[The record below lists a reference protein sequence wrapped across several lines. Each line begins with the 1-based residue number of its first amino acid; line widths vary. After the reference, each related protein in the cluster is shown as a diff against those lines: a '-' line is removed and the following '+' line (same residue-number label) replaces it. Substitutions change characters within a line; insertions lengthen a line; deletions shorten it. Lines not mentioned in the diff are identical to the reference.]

1 MMEDESSQNEDG
13 KQLALKNLLFCEGEE
28 HRVQHDDDSR
38 VKLGENDGNT
48 DSTSENAKAHGS
60 SPSRR
65 SPDPNCA
72 ICLGTLEN
80 KSFTDSCFHTFCFTC
95 LVEWSKVKAE
105 CPLCKQ
111 PFKSIVH
118 NVRSIEDY
126 DQYYISSRN
135 TDTSWR
141 GTDARNFRYRS
152 TLTSERWSGRH
163 RYGTFEDS
171 VEYRTHRM
179 IYAPHSVSFP
189 PVRNYIPE
197 YPSTSSFRRH
207 IYESGLWVKP
217 LGDGNTQR
225 YRITSPEFYR
235 QNPAC
240 THRLTPWLN
249 RELLALLH
257 DSESQVTFVLE
268 LILALIM
275 RYDIRSEE
283 FYVHIEPYLQHRTSH
298 FIHEFFNYAA
308 SLHDMRSYDNCAVYE
323 KLETISENSTNIMSS
338 PGSDVIPITTP
349 SITNSEN
356 SPSVIQTVT
365 PSDLRKRKTKKSSK
379 RQPKLFLR
387 RNQQSNIWQS
397 VLPTSSRS
405 LNSTSSGDSSDY
417 VVSSSIQGFLDLG
430 VVSGPSTSGLQA
442 TSTQST
448 KTGFKSFSHVNESS
462 GSSDTDNECVIVDIV
477 KPRALRTPEIVN
489 LISSSEDERMID
501 SNDGGDCCV
510 TAEVENTT
518 IVPSKRLEAG
528 EEKVAGKKGSKKQKY
543 HRKRPVNSILND
555 FSSCENLSSQTHTPA
570 SPAPHEQGISS
581 SLSTSVCTRIYT
593 ENDDVRTSQE
603 LPLGQDSLD
612 SQLTVSDKHTSYCSS
627 STECSQ
633 SAYESE
639 RTSSTN
645 KNFSKVSFSGED
657 VPSSI
662 SPSSV
667 TQTLNMQVEPVFS
680 VVAIK
685 QGSEFTFNCKSLSLT
700 QNEQNKRSCEKW
712 QHNNS
717 NSSSSVEESAT
728 FEVSENRGKLR
739 SVICRFS
746 AASDKQNSRS
756 DPSHHTSSHSKKHK
770 HKKKKKKHKHKHHKH
785 SHSLSD

>member
-13 KQLALKNLLFCEGEE
+13 KQLALKNLLFCDDEE
-28 HRVQHDDDSR
+28 PRVQHDDDDSR

-48 DSTSENAKAHGS
+48 DSTTDNAKGHGS
-60 SPSRR
+60 SPTRR

-141 GTDARNFRYRS
+141 GSDGRNFRYRS

-171 VEYRTHRM
+171 IEYRTHRM
-179 IYAPHSVSFP
+179 IYAPHSVTFP
-189 PVRNYIPE
+189 PMRNYIPE

-323 KLETISENSTNIMSS
+323 KLESISENSTNVMSS
-338 PGSDVIPITTP
+338 PGSDVVPITTP

-356 SPSVIQTVT
+356 SPSVIQTVSSSSL
-365 PSDLRKRKTKKSSK
+365 PKRKTKKSSK
-379 RQPKLFLR
+379 RQPKIFLR

-430 VVSGPSTSGLQA
+430 VVSGPSTSGLQV
-442 TSTQST
+442 TSTQP
-448 KTGFKSFSHVNESS
+448 KKIGGKSFSRVNGSS
-462 GSSDTDNECVIVDIV
+462 GTSSDSDDECVIVDVV

-489 LISSSEDERMID
+489 LISSSEDERMIEA
-501 SNDGGDCCV
+501 GDCCV
-510 TAEVENTT
+510 TAGAEETT
-518 IVPSKRLEAG
+518 ALPSKQKEA
-528 EEKVAGKKGSKKQKY
+528 EEEVAVQKWSKKKH
-543 HRKRPVNSILND
+543 HRKRSVNSCVLND
-555 FSSCENLSSQTHTPA
+555 FTNWENLFGQTQTPA
-570 SPAPHEQGISS
+570 LPVLHEQGISS
-581 SLSTSVCTRIYT
+581 LPTSLCPRAYA
-593 ENDDVRTSQE
+593 ENDESYNVSKSQE
-603 LPLGQDSLD
+603 LPLVQDSLD
-612 SQLTVSDKHTSYCSS
+612 SQLTVSEKHISYSSS

-633 SAYESE
+633 NACESE
-639 RTSSTN
+639 RTNSTN

-657 VPSSI
+657 VQSSI
-662 SPSSV
+662 SSPTSV
-667 TQTLNMQVEPVFS
+667 AQTLNKRAESVFS

-700 QNEQNKRSCEKW
+700 QSEENKNSCEKW

-717 NSSSSVEESAT
+717 NSSVEESAT

-746 AASDKQNSRS
+746 ASSDKQNSRS
-756 DPSHHTSSHSKKHK
+756 DSGHHTSSHSKKHK
-770 HKKKKKKHKHKHHKH
+770 HKKKKKHKHKHHKH
-785 SHSLSD
+785 SHSVSD